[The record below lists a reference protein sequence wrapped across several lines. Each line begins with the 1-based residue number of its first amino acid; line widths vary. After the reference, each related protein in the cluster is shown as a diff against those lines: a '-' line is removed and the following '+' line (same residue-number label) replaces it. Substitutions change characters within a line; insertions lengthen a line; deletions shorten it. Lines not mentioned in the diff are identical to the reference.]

1 LSGNPLAVAAGL
13 TTLNLVSREG
23 FYAELSNNIGK
34 LLKGLE
40 TLAKEAGHDFSTD
53 HVGGMFGIYFAKE
66 KPQSLEDITKSDME
80 KFKRFFHAMLDEG
93 VYLAPSAYEAG
104 FLSIEHN
111 DAVIE
116 KMLSAAKVAF
126 SKI

>member
-1 LSGNPLAVAAGL
+1 
-13 TTLNLVSREG
+13 
-23 FYAELSNNIGK
+23 
-34 LLKGLE
+34 
-40 TLAKEAGHDFSTD
+40 
-53 HVGGMFGIYFAKE
+53 
-66 KPQSLEDITKSDME
+66 ME

-116 KMLSAAKVAF
+116 KMLVAAKAAF